1 MQLVV
6 PIAVTAADA
15 AAIKIL
21 SRISPHD
28 VFFIILFFFYLP
40 QIPQIIQINLFRQ
53 HTVTRKICGSWG
65 SSDHFVVNAK
75 EQTRREIEFIINE
88 LKP

>member
-28 VFFIILFFFYLP
+28 VFFILLF
-40 QIPQIIQINLFRQ
+40 LF
-53 HTVTRKICGSWG
+53 TADSADYT
-65 SSDHFVVNAK
+65 D
-75 EQTRREIEFIINE
+75 
-88 LKP
+88 